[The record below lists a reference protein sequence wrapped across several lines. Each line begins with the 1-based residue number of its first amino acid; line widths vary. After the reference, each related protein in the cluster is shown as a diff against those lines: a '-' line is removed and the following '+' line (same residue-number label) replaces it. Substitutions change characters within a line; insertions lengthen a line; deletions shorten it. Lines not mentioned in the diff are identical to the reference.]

1 MPPTYIESL
10 QNPRVKFLA
19 SLKNKRQ
26 RKREGKFLIEGE
38 REVIR
43 AREAGIAFEQIFL
56 CEDFYKHSDTS
67 AQLADSLLEVS
78 TPVVMLDPK
87 VFKHLSL
94 RDNPDGFLALAKT
107 FDPDLDRLTLSDKPF
122 LLILEALEKPGNLGT
137 ILRTA
142 DAVGIDA
149 VIVTDPV
156 TDLFNPNV
164 IRASAGVV
172 FKVPVA
178 VCDNDSLAPWL
189 KEHGIHTVATT
200 PDTDLLHFQADYSGP
215 VAILMGSEKDGL
227 APYWLDH
234 ADTKVRLPMHGQ
246 ADSLNVGA
254 ATAAVLYEAVRQRYT
269 PKEEGSPQW
278 P

>member
-19 SLKNKRQ
+19 TLKNKRQ

-43 AREAGIAFEQIFL
+43 ARDAGISFEQIFL
-56 CEDFYKHSDTS
+56 CEDFYKHSSTS
-67 AQLADSLLEVS
+67 ETLAESLLADD
-78 TPVVMLDPK
+78 TPVVLLDTK
-87 VFKHLSL
+87 VFKHLSM
-94 RDNPDGFLALAKT
+94 RDNPDGFLALAST
-107 FDPDLDRLTLSDKPF
+107 FEPHLDRLPLSDTPF

-142 DAVGIDA
+142 DAVGVDG

-156 TDLFNPNV
+156 TDIFNPNV

-178 VCDNDSLAPWL
+178 VCDNDTLSPWL
-189 KEHGIHTVATT
+189 EQRHIHTVATT
-200 PDTDLLHFQADYSGP
+200 PDTELLHFQADYTGP

-227 APYWLDH
+227 APYWLEK

-254 ATAAVLYEAVRQRYT
+254 ATAAVLYEAVRQRL
-269 PKEEGSPQW
+269 SP
-278 P
+278 